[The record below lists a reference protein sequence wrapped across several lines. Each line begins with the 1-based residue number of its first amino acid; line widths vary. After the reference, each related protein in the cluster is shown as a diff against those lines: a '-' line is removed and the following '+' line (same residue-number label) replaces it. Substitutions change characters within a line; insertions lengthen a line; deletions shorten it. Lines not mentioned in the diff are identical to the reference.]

1 VKKTAMAKGTRG
13 REGKGGATFA
23 DGRWYT
29 GSPNLLGPHTHAV
42 WLASVVF
49 DGARTFRGVAP
60 DLDRHCARLIDS
72 ARILGLEPM
81 LTAPEIQTLAR
92 EGIERFPPDA
102 ELYICP
108 MFYAADGFVVPDPAS
123 TRFVLSVY
131 ESPLPKPV
139 GFTACLS
146 SFRRPAR
153 DMAPT
158 EAKASCLYP
167 NVARVG
173 REAKDKGFD
182 TAVVRDPN
190 NNVAEF
196 AFTNLF
202 LAKDGIVHTPAANGT
217 FLNGITRQRII
228 GLLRGDGVEVIERA
242 IDFREV
248 LAADEIFAS
257 GNYAKVQPCIRIEH
271 RALKPGPIYDRAR
284 RLYFDWAIADGGAR
298 S

>member
-1 VKKTAMAKGTRG
+1 MAKGTRG
-13 REGKGGATFA
+13 KDGKGVATFA
-23 DGRWYT
+23 NGHWYAD
-29 GSPNLLGPHTHAV
+29 SPNMLGAHTHAV

-49 DGARTFRGVAP
+49 DGARAFRGVAP

-81 LTAPEIQTLAR
+81 LTAPEIQALAQ
-92 EGIERFPPDA
+92 EGIERFPSDA

-108 MFYAADGFVVPDPAS
+108 MFYAAEGFVIPDPAS

-131 ESPLPKPV
+131 ESALPKPV

-182 TAVVRDPN
+182 TAVVRDPS

-202 LAKDGIVHTPAANGT
+202 LAKDGIAHTPAANGT

-228 GLLRGDGVEVIERA
+228 GLLRAEGVEVVERA
-242 IDFREV
+242 IDFNEV

-257 GNYAKVQPCIRIEH
+257 GNYAKVQPCIRIEN
-271 RALKPGPIYDRAR
+271 RALASGPIYHQAR
-284 RLYFDWAIADGGAR
+284 RLYFDWALANGHAG

>member
-1 VKKTAMAKGTRG
+1 MTQQAHGKQGRGT
-13 REGKGGATFA
+13 ATFT
-23 DGRWYT
+23 DGRWHA
-29 GSPNLLGPHTHAV
+29 GSPNVLGPHNHAV

-49 DGARTFRGVAP
+49 DGARSFSGVAP
-60 DLDRHCARLIDS
+60 DLDRHCARLVES
-72 ARILGLEPM
+72 AHILGLQPM
-81 LTAPEIQTLAR
+81 LTASEIQALAR

-108 MFYAADGFVVPDPAS
+108 MFFAADGFVVPDPAS
-123 TRFVLSVY
+123 TRFVLTVY
-131 ESPLPKPV
+131 ESPLPPPT

-167 NVARVG
+167 NVARAS

-228 GLLRGDGVEVIERA
+228 GLLRAEGVEVVEKA
-242 IDFREV
+242 IDFSEV
-248 LAADEIFAS
+248 LVADEIFAS
-257 GNYAKVQPCIRIEH
+257 GNYAKIQPCIRIET
-271 RALKPGPIYDRAR
+271 RALEPGPIYQQAR
-284 RLYFDWAIADGGAR
+284 RLYFDWALADGNTG

>member
-1 VKKTAMAKGTRG
+1 MGKATSSKGVR
-13 REGKGGATFA
+13 TFV
-23 DGRWYT
+23 DGRWHT
-29 GSPNLLGPHTHAV
+29 GSPHMLGAQTHAV

-49 DGARTFRGVAP
+49 DGARAFSGVAP
-60 DLDRHCARLIDS
+60 DLDRHCVRLVAS

-81 LTAPEIQTLAR
+81 LTASEIESLSR
-92 EGIERFPPDA
+92 EGIERFPRNS

-108 MFYAADGFVVPDPAS
+108 MFFASEGFVVPDPAS
-123 TRFVLSVY
+123 TRFVLSIY
-131 ESPLPKPV
+131 ESPLPQPT

-167 NVARVG
+167 NVARVA
-173 REAKDKGFD
+173 REARDKGFD

-202 LAKDGIVHTPAANGT
+202 LAKDGVVYTPAPNGT

-228 GLLRGDGVEVIERA
+228 ALLRDDGVEVMERA
-242 IDFREV
+242 IDFQEV
-248 LAADEIFAS
+248 LAADELFAS
-257 GNYAKVQPCIRIEH
+257 GNYAKVQPCVRIEN
-271 RALKPGPIYDRAR
+271 RMLQPGPFYERAR
-284 RLYFDWAIADGGAR
+284 RLYFDWAISESSR
-298 S
+298 QS